1 MSYPSLYTS
10 GWKRKLFTKKLMSIS
25 TATAEAKLRK
35 IFACVAAYGSIDRLG
50 LTRRFWR
57 IALLYNLFQ
66 RFSVEAYA
74 QQS

>member
-1 MSYPSLYTS
+1 
-10 GWKRKLFTKKLMSIS
+10 MSIS